1 MTEFRCGKIAIVGR
15 PNVGKSTLMNHLI
28 GVKLAITSR
37 KPQTTRHRIA
47 GVVTTDDTQF
57 IFLDTPGFQDNHRNA
72 LNRLLNRTVSQAAE
86 EADVIVFLVESL
98 TFDERDEKVLKLLP
112 TTRPVILG
120 VNKIDR
126 LEDKTRLLPHLAELE
141 KRFPFAAV
149 VPLSAKQGHNLDAL
163 KKALREH
170 LPQQPAMYAADD
182 FTDRSERFLVAE
194 FIREKVFRYVG
205 DELPYSASVVIEQYQ
220 EDGKLHRIH
229 AAIVVEKASQRA
241 ILIGKGGEKLKQ
253 IGTEARLDLEKLLG
267 VKIYLELWVRVKK
280 GWADDDRL
288 IRQYGYE

>member
-1 MTEFRCGKIAIVGR
+1 MAEFRCGKIAIVGR
-15 PNVGKSTLMNHLI
+15 PNVGKSTLMNQLI

-57 IFLDTPGFQDNHRNA
+57 IFLDTPGFQESHKNA
-72 LNRLLNRTVSQAAE
+72 LNRILNRTVTQATE
-86 EADVIVFLVESL
+86 EADVVVFLVEGL
-98 TFDERDEKVLKLLP
+98 TFDERDQQVLKLLP
-112 TTRPVILG
+112 QDRPVILG

-126 LEDKTRLLPHLAELE
+126 IEDKSRLLPHLAELQ
-141 KRFPFAAV
+141 KRFPFVAV
-149 VPLSAKQGHNLDAL
+149 VPLSAKQKHNLDAL
-163 KKALREH
+163 KKALRDY
-170 LPQQPAMYAADD
+170 LPEQPAVYAADD

-205 DELPYSASVVIEQYQ
+205 DELPYSASVVIEQYK
-220 EDGKLHRIH
+220 EEGKLHRIH

>member
-1 MTEFRCGKIAIVGR
+1 MAEFHCGKVAIVGR
-15 PNVGKSTLMNHLI
+15 PNVGKSTLMNQLI

-72 LNRLLNRTVSQAAE
+72 LNRLLNRTVTQAAE
-86 EADVIVFLVESL
+86 EADVVVFLVEGL

-112 TTRPVILG
+112 ADRPVILG

-126 LEDKTRLLPHLAELE
+126 IEDKSRLLPHLDEIR
-141 KRFPFAAV
+141 KRFPFSAV
-149 VPLSAKQGHNLDAL
+149 VPLSAKQKHNLDAL

-170 LPQQPAMYAADD
+170 LPEQPAVYAADD

-205 DELPYSASVVIEQYQ
+205 DELPYSASVVIEQYK
-220 EDGKLHRIH
+220 EEGKLHRIH

-253 IGTEARLDLEKLLG
+253 IGTEARLDLERLLG

-288 IRQYGYE
+288 VRQYGYE

>member
-1 MTEFRCGKIAIVGR
+1 MAEFRCGKIAIVGR

-47 GVVTTDDTQF
+47 GVVTTDDTQYV
-57 IFLDTPGFQDNHRNA
+57 FLDTPGFQDNHRNA
-72 LNRLLNRTVSQAAE
+72 LNRLLNRTVTQAAE
-86 EADVIVFLVESL
+86 EADVVVFLVEGL

-112 TTRPVILG
+112 SDRPVILG

-126 LEDKTRLLPHLAELE
+126 IEDKLRLLPHLAELQT
-141 KRFPFAAV
+141 RFPFVAV
-149 VPLSAKQGHNLDAL
+149 VPLSAKQKHNLDAL

-170 LPQQPAMYAADD
+170 LPEQPAMYAVDD

-205 DELPYSASVVIEQYQ
+205 DELPYSASVVIEQYK
-220 EDGKLHRIH
+220 EEGKLHRIH

-288 IRQYGYE
+288 VRQYGYE

>member
-1 MTEFRCGKIAIVGR
+1 MAEFRCGKIAIVGR

-47 GVVTTDDTQF
+47 GVVTTEDTQF
-57 IFLDTPGFQDNHRNA
+57 IFLDTPGFQDGHKNA

-86 EADVIVFLVESL
+86 EAEVVVFLVESL

-126 LEDKTRLLPHLAELE
+126 LEDKSRLLPHLAELE
-141 KRFPFAAV
+141 KRFPFTAV

-170 LPQQPAMYAADD
+170 LPEQPAMYGADD

-205 DELPYSASVVIEQYQ
+205 DELPYSASVVIEQYK
-220 EDGKLHRIH
+220 EEGKLHRIH

-288 IRQYGYE
+288 VRQYGYE

>member
-1 MTEFRCGKIAIVGR
+1 MNASRCGKIAIVGR
-15 PNVGKSTLMNHLI
+15 PNVGKSTLMNQLI
-28 GVKLAITSR
+28 GMKLAITSR

-57 IFLDTPGFQDNHRNA
+57 IFLDTPGFQDSHKNA
-72 LNRLLNRTVSQAAE
+72 LNRLLNRTVTQAAE
-86 EADVIVFLVESL
+86 EADVVVFLVEGL
-98 TFDERDEKVLKLLP
+98 TFDERDDKVLKLLP
-112 TTRPVILG
+112 TDRPVVLG

-126 LEDKTRLLPHLAELE
+126 IEDKSRLLPHLASLQE
-141 KRFPFAAV
+141 RFPFAAV
-149 VPLSAKQGHNLDAL
+149 VPLSAKQKHNLEAL
-163 KKALREH
+163 KTALRAH
-170 LPQQPAMYAADD
+170 LPEQPAMYAADD

-205 DELPYSASVVIEQYQ
+205 DELPYSASVVIEQYK
-220 EDGKLHRIH
+220 EEGRLHRIH

-267 VKIYLELWVRVKK
+267 VKIYLEIWVRVKK

-288 IRQYGYE
+288 VRQYGYE

>member
-1 MTEFRCGKIAIVGR
+1 MAEFRCGKVAIVGR

-47 GVVTTDDTQF
+47 GVVTSEDTQYV
-57 IFLDTPGFQDNHRNA
+57 FLDTPGFQESHRNA
-72 LNRLLNRTVSQAAE
+72 LNRLLNRTVSQSAE
-86 EADVIVFLVESL
+86 EADVVVFVTEGLQF
-98 TFDERDEKVLKLLP
+98 TDKDEAVLKQLP
-112 TTRPVILG
+112 HDRPVILA

-126 LEDKTRLLPHLAELE
+126 IEDKSRLLPHLEVLQQ
-141 KRFPFAAV
+141 KHPFADI
-149 VPLSAKQGHNLDAL
+149 VPLSAKQQHNLDTL
-163 KKALREH
+163 KSVLRRF
-170 LPQQPAMYAADD
+170 LPEQPALFEADD

-220 EDGKLHRIH
+220 QEGRLRRIH
-229 AAIVVEKASQRA
+229 AAIVVEKTSQRA
-241 ILIGKGGEKLKQ
+241 ILIGRGGEKLKQ

-267 VKIYLELWVRVKK
+267 GKIYLELWVRVKK
-280 GWADDDRL
+280 GWADDDRM